1 MTKQDKLKKTYSRK
15 PSVKNIANFHCLD
28 IQEVKRLRYD
38 KDGKVKFNEEFN
50 KLKAEFVKHIHEK
63 LQINKKKIKS
73 YKKY

>member
-15 PSVKNIANFHCLD
+15 PSVKNIANFHCMD

-38 KDGKVKFNEEFN
+38 RYGKVKFNEEFN
-50 KLKAEFVKHIHEK
+50 KLKAEFVRHIHDK